1 MKVAIVYASTT
12 GNTESMANA
21 IKEAVEE
28 TGAEVYFSTADSAS
42 VADTGDTISLSPEAE
57 KMAEMYYMDKIA
69 QETPDV
75 RADRIAEIKEKI
87 KDPNYLSDS
96 VIKSAADNFLSA
108 IGI

>member
-1 MKVAIVYASTT
+1 MINGVNSINPLNNVQNLRKTESTT
-12 GNTESMANA
+12 
-21 IKEAVEE
+21 
-28 TGAEVYFSTADSAS
+28 S

-108 IGI
+108 IDI

>member
-1 MKVAIVYASTT
+1 MINGVNGINPLNNVQNLRK
-12 GNTESMANA
+12 TE
-21 IKEAVEE
+21 
-28 TGAEVYFSTADSAS
+28 TAAS
-42 VADTGDTISLSPEAE
+42 VKSSSDTVSLSPEAE

-75 RADRIAEIKEKI
+75 RADRIAEVKEKI